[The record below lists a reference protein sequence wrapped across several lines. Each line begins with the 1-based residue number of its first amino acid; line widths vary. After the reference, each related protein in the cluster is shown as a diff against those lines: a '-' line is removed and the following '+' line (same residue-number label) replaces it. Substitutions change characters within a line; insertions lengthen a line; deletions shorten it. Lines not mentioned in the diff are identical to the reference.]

1 MRKTSLN
8 EQLNYFIIQNSNEH
22 DGDHLHGVLNIQDT
36 KTSLT
41 DVEINVL

>member
-8 EQLNYFIIQNSNEH
+8 EPLNYLIMQNSNAH
-22 DGDHLHGVLNIQDT
+22 DGDHLQSAEHPDT

-41 DVEINVL
+41 DVEINIL